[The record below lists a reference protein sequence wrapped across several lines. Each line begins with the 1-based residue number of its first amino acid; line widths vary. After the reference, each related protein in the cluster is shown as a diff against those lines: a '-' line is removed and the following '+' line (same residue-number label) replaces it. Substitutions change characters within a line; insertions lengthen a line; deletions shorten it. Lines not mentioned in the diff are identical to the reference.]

1 MVDRVCRRML
11 IVGVAGLAAALVIV
25 SVRFPQAAML
35 GGLIAVVVLRRRA
48 ARGQN
53 VYGTARWCTADDA
66 RKAGLL

>member
-25 SVRFPQAAML
+25 AVRFPQVAML

-48 ARGQN
+48 ARGHN
-53 VYGTARWCTADDA
+53 VYGTAQWCTADDA
-66 RKAGLL
+66 RRAGLL